1 MNITLIG
8 TGLIGFNIAKR
19 LCEFNNEIYVYN
31 RTKEKALPLE
41 NYGAKVLDNLSDID
55 SDFIIGVLTDYSSY
69 LDIFDKMTNLKN
81 KTFIQMGTISS
92 NENLEL
98 EKICKSMKCD
108 YIEAPVLGSKKE
120 AESGTLLIMSS
131 GKENVYNKCK
141 PIFEQIS
148 EKNLFVGDIGK
159 ASNLKLALNQ
169 LIASLSSAFSL
180 SLGIVQ
186 KSEIDINIFMD
197 ILRSSSF
204 YAPTFDKKL
213 SNMINKDFENPNF
226 PTKHLLKDVDL
237 ILDISKDFE
246 LKTNALEG
254 VKSNIEKAIEIGLSD
269 KDYSSVFMAIFNENI

>member
-98 EKICKSMKCD
+98 EKICKSMNCD